1 MLDWEVLLM
10 LYTVEEIRGKLTP
23 IFEEKGVI
31 RAILFGSY
39 AKGEATPESDIDI
52 AAFVDEDMPIVSFC
66 AIADVVINKLGKE
79 VDFFIWRRYY
89 PRRKNRLGV
98 KKGWCSSV

>member
-1 MLDWEVLLM
+1 M

-52 AAFVDEDMPIVSFC
+52 VAFVDEDMDILDFAGISGDVEETLNKRIDFLYG
-66 AIADVVINKLGKE
+66 ADIIPGGRIDITLQNEGILL
-79 VDFFIWRRYY
+79 Y
-89 PRRKNRLGV
+89 V
-98 KKGWCSSV
+98 KS